1 MGRPVK
7 DVAAIYQRLADGWCL
22 KQIADEHGI
31 QVDSLRSRLA
41 RHRKSIKARSQ
52 ENALAKLI
60 ARGDVIARE

>member
-1 MGRPVK
+1 MARPQC
-7 DVAAIYQRLADGWCL
+7 DMAPIYQHLADGWCL
-22 KQIADEHGI
+22 KEIAHERGI
-31 QVDSLRSRLA
+31 TVESLRTGLA